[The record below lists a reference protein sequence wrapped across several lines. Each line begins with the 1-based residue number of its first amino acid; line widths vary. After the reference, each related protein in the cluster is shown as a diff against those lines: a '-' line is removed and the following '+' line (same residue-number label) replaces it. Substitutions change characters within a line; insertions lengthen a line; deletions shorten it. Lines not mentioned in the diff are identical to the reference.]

1 VSGEPFDPGARDPD
15 VSVAS
20 TLDDDLVR
28 ALYAEHAGPLLGYVL
43 RLTGGD
49 RHRAEDVVQE
59 TMLRAWRHPEAAK
72 PAHGSLRPWLIT
84 VARNIV
90 IDHARARKARP
101 PEVGEPSPAMVAV
114 DDDLEAIVLAQDVAE
129 AIGTLS
135 PTHREVLLETYY
147 RGQSVAEAAIAL
159 QVPPGTV
166 KSRTY
171 YALRALKL
179 AFEERG
185 LTP

>member
-1 VSGEPFDPGARDPD
+1 MGGEPGDTGARGPV

-59 TMLRAWRHPEAAK
+59 TMLRAWRHPEAAQ

-90 IDHARARKARP
+90 IDNARARKARP
-101 PEVGEPSPAMVAV
+101 IEVGEPSPAMAAV
-114 DDDLEAIVLAQDVAE
+114 HDDLEAIVLAQDIAE

-135 PTHREVLLETYY
+135 PTHREVLIE
-147 RGQSVAEAAIAL
+147 
-159 QVPPGTV
+159 
-166 KSRTY
+166 RTT
-171 YALRALKL
+171 
-179 AFEERG
+179 EERAWQRRQRRCG
-185 LTP
+185 CHRAR